1 MMMPEVQEYDLP
13 DLGLLKSQNDFD
25 AMVWQ
30 PDRYILVL
38 GQSNKSENS
47 LHYMQVIDDKIAVYK
62 RLSGGETVILGP
74 GTLVISVSFKTT
86 KLRNPSIYFNII
98 NSSILRAL
106 KECGLDG
113 TEMRGISDLAIDGKK
128 ILGSSIYR
136 TTNKVL
142 YHAVLNVSEDV
153 SVIEK
158 YIAHPLKE
166 PDYRKGRSHAEFVTS
181 LFLKGYIPE
190 EEKLAKT
197 IKKHIEETKS
207 ELTE

>member
-13 DLGLLKSQNDFD
+13 DLALLRSQNDFD

-47 LHYMQVIDDKIAVYK
+47 LHYKQVIDDKIAVYK
-62 RLSGGETVILGP
+62 RPSGGETVILGP

-106 KECGLDG
+106 KECGLEG
-113 TEMRGISDLAIDGKK
+113 AEMRGISDLAIDGKK

-153 SVIEK
+153 SIIEK
-158 YIAHPLKE
+158 YIAHPAKE
-166 PDYRKGRSHAEFVTS
+166 PDYRKGRSHSEFVTS
-181 LFLKGYIPE
+181 LIKISPAINTNTISQNIKYQFIEIKAQLIP
-190 EEKLAKT
+190 
-197 IKKHIEETKS
+197 
-207 ELTE
+207 